1 MRNNKFVYLIVV
13 TVIVIAA
20 RVIFSFYSNRTP
32 PIQPSATPSPTQ
44 SATLANPASVYCQEQ
59 GGRSQIITAADGS
72 QSGDCVFSDGSK
84 CDEWAFFRH
93 ECQKGGQAN
102 FSQQGKYL
110 VVDGRPVFS
119 YQEPGKP
126 VVRLDIFFG
135 VESVC
140 DFGQGDGKCNVHELE
155 SGDKVSIE
163 GTKTET
169 GLSIVKME
177 KI

>member
-1 MRNNKFVYLIVV
+1 MKNNKLVYLISLMFI
-13 TVIVIAA
+13 TVMAGTV
-20 RVIFSFYSNRTP
+20 FLFYSNRKPSVQP
-32 PIQPSATPSPTQ
+32 PVSPSPSQT
-44 SATLANPASVYCQEQ
+44 STIANPASVYCQEQ
-59 GGRSQIITAADGS
+59 GGKSQIITAGDGS

-93 ECQKGGQAN
+93 ECQKSGQSN

-110 VVDGRPVFS
+110 VIDGRPVFS
-119 YQEPGKP
+119 YQEQGKP
-126 VVRLDIFFG
+126 VARLDIFFA
-135 VESVC
+135 VESIC
-140 DFGQGDGKCNVHELE
+140 DFGKGEGKCNVHELE

-169 GLSIVKME
+169 GLVIVKMK

>member
-1 MRNNKFVYLIVV
+1 MKNNKTVYLIVV
-13 TVIVIAA
+13 AVIL
-20 RVIFSFYSNRTP
+20 IFSGAVFLFFLNRA
-32 PIQPSATPSPTQ
+32 PSVRSPMPPSPTQ
-44 SATLANPASVYCQEQ
+44 SATLANPASVYCLEQ
-59 GGRSQIITAADGS
+59 GGKSQIITAGDGS

-93 ECQKGGQAN
+93 ECQKGGQVN

-119 YQEPGKP
+119 YQEPGKAAA
-126 VVRLDIFFG
+126 RLDIFFG
-135 VESVC
+135 VESIC
-140 DFGQGDGKCNVHELE
+140 DFGKGDGKCNVHELE
-155 SGDKVSIE
+155 SGDKVLIE

-169 GLSIVKME
+169 GLAIVKMK

>member
-20 RVIFSFYSNRTP
+20 GVIFSFYSNRTP
-32 PIQPSATPSPTQ
+32 PVQPSATPSPTQ

-59 GGRSQIITAADGS
+59 GGKSQIITAEDGS

-93 ECQKGGQAN
+93 ECRKGGQAN

-110 VVDGRPVFS
+110 VIDGRPVFS

-126 VVRLDIFFG
+126 AARLDIFLRWNQFAILAR
-135 VESVC
+135 VKENATFMNWNRETRSQLRESKPKPDC
-140 DFGQGDGKCNVHELE
+140 
-155 SGDKVSIE
+155 
-163 GTKTET
+163 
-169 GLSIVKME
+169 LS
-177 KI
+177 

>member
-1 MRNNKFVYLIVV
+1 MRINKSVYFI
-13 TVIVIAA
+13 IAA
-20 RVIFSFYSNRTP
+20 VILATAGIILSFYSNRAPAVQP
-32 PIQPSATPSPTQ
+32 PMSPSPIQ
-44 SATLANPASVYCQEQ
+44 SATLANPASVYCREQ
-59 GGRSQIITAADGS
+59 GGKSQIITAADGS

-110 VVDGRPVFS
+110 VIDGRPVFS

-126 VVRLDIFFG
+126 VVRLDIFFA
-135 VESVC
+135 VESIC
-140 DFGQGDGKCNVHELE
+140 DFGKGEGKCNVHELE

-169 GLSIVKME
+169 GLTIVKM
-177 KI
+177 KKM